1 MRLGEEAHQ
10 PLPQQ
15 RGVLDD
21 RDPTKMTTAIQL
33 LSDAVSA
40 GIGVISY
47 QVIQEI
53 LNVAFRRFREPISS
67 SYAAIY
73 VEKLIEDFEVVQWS
87 SALVQRAI
95 AIRERDRF
103 SWYDCLIVAAALEAQ
118 CEVLCSEDLQHGQ
131 RIEGLVVVNPFR

>member
-1 MRLGEEAHQ
+1 MNGRNFFDTNVL
-10 PLPQQ
+10 
-15 RGVLDD
+15 VYSLDD

-73 VEKLIEDFEVVQWS
+73 VEKLLEDFEVVQWS
-87 SALVQRAI
+87 SSLVQRAI

-103 SWYDCLIVAAALEAQ
+103 SWYDCLIVSAALEAH
-118 CEVLCSEDLQHGQ
+118 CEVLYSEDLQHGQ
-131 RIEGLVVVNPFR
+131 CIEGLTVVNPFL

>member
-1 MRLGEEAHQ
+1 MNGRTFFDTNVL
-10 PLPQQ
+10 
-15 RGVLDD
+15 VYSLDD
-21 RDPTKMTTAIQL
+21 RDPTKMTSAILL
-33 LSDAVSA
+33 LSDAVDG

-47 QVIQEI
+47 QVIQEV

-87 SALVQRAI
+87 PSLVQRAI
-95 AIRERDRF
+95 AIRERNGF
-103 SWYDCLIVAAALEAQ
+103 SWYDCLIVAAALEAD
-118 CEVLCSEDLQHGQ
+118 CGILYSEDLQHGQ